1 MNTECVVSART
12 VLDSAVSNGGTLPGA
27 LLRTLVAQQVNAFR
41 CQEGCRMAKSRVHPV
56 LAVLS
61 MAVGGYLAICA
72 VFIGVGLLVTHQ
84 LSALTRW
91 DDSVVRS
98 FADHRTSS
106 LNHWTDYATKVAD
119 TFGILIVLVVAVIVL
134 LLFRHRWDA
143 LFLVLALGLELAT
156 FLTVNTVVGRPRP
169 SGPRLGSLP
178 STSSFPSGHTAA
190 MVALYGGLAVLINAR
205 LRARIVGL
213 VAWLVAVL
221 AAAAIGLARVYRGMH
236 HPSDVIAGALMGFA
250 VLTVAFLAVRAA
262 QRAAAERAEAERVA
276 AEREH
281 LPAPVPHREL
291 DPKVAASL

>member
-1 MNTECVVSART
+1 MAFVSMT
-12 VLDSAVSNGGTLPGA
+12 
-27 LLRTLVAQQVNAFR
+27 
-41 CQEGCRMAKSRVHPV
+41 
-56 LAVLS
+56 
-61 MAVGGYLAICA
+61 VGGYLAICA
-72 VFIGVGLLVTHQ
+72 LFIGVGLLVTHQ
-84 LSALTRW
+84 LNALTRW

-98 FADHRTSS
+98 FSDHRTTS

-190 MVALYGGLAVLINAR
+190 MVALYGGLALLISAR
-205 LRARIVGL
+205 LRSRIVGFA
-213 VAWLVAVL
+213 AWLVAFV

-236 HPSDVIAGALMGFA
+236 HPSDVIAGALLGVA
-250 VLTVAFLAVRAA
+250 VLAVAFLAARAA
-262 QRAAAERAEAERVA
+262 QRAAAERERLHA
-276 AEREH
+276 A
-281 LPAPVPHREL
+281 LPRQAL